1 MNKQRVYLFWGV
13 MDLLYVWGFIY
24 WNLSHG
30 GLSLGNLTLIYVL
43 LNSLQDWGVLV
54 LRFVGPLLLS
64 LSIFL
69 TMFMF
74 FRQSPK
80 VRLIACLQVPFRL
93 YYFTSS
99 LSLITW
105 AVILFGLK
113 KSAVIFFV
121 LLCIEILKLVSLYK
135 ADERQAEGV

>member
-1 MNKQRVYLFWGV
+1 MNKQRIYLFWGT
-13 MDLLYVWGFIY
+13 MDLLYVLGFIY

-30 GLSLGNLTLIYVL
+30 GLSLGNLALIYAL
-43 LNSLQDWGVLV
+43 LNSLQDWGVLL

-64 LSIFL
+64 LSILL

-74 FRQSPK
+74 FKQNPR

-93 YYFTSS
+93 YFFVSS

-105 AVILFGLK
+105 MVILFGLK
-113 KSAVIFFV
+113 KSVVMFFV
-121 LLCIEILKLVSLYK
+121 LLAFEILKVVSLYST
-135 ADERQAEGV
+135 RQRESD